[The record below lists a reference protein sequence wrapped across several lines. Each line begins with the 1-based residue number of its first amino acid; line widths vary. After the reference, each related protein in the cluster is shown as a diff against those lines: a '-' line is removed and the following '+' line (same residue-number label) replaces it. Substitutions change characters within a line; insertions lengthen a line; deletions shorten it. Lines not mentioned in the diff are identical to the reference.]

1 MENNQEVKKFKTK
14 AEYVQLMKREFCEVE
29 SIMEN
34 VAELKAQA
42 KEAGYDA
49 TLLAKIAKSMAEN
62 RVDEVL
68 EKNEIFASLVQEV
81 REIESE
87 RRYSTK
93 KVY

>member
-1 MENNQEVKKFKTK
+1 MTEEVKKKTK
-14 AEYVQLMKREFCEVE
+14 AELVEAMKREFCEVE

-34 VAELKAQA
+34 VAELKGQA

-68 EKNEIFASLVQEV
+68 EKNEIFATLVEEV
-81 REIESE
+81 RNS
-87 RRYSTK
+87 
-93 KVY
+93 

>member
-1 MENNQEVKKFKTK
+1 MTQEVKKTK
-14 AEYVQLMKREFCEVE
+14 AELVEAMKREFCEVE

-68 EKNEIFASLVQEV
+68 EKNEIFASLVDEV
-81 REIESE
+81 RNS
-87 RRYSTK
+87 
-93 KVY
+93 

>member
-1 MENNQEVKKFKTK
+1 MTEEVKKTK
-14 AEYVQLMKREFCEVE
+14 AELVQAMKREFCEVE

-62 RVDEVL
+62 KVDEVL
-68 EKNEIFASLVQEV
+68 EKNEIFASLVDEV
-81 REIESE
+81 RNS
-87 RRYSTK
+87 
-93 KVY
+93 

>member
-1 MENNQEVKKFKTK
+1 MTEEVKKKTK
-14 AEYVQLMKREFCEVE
+14 AEFVQAMKREFCEVE

-68 EKNEIFASLVQEV
+68 EKNEIFANLVQEV
-81 REIESE
+81 REN
-87 RRYSTK
+87 
-93 KVY
+93 

>member
-1 MENNQEVKKFKTK
+1 MTEEVKKTK
-14 AEYVQLMKREFCEVE
+14 AELVEAMKREFCEVE

-68 EKNEIFASLVQEV
+68 EKNEIFAILVEEV
-81 REIESE
+81 RNS
-87 RRYSTK
+87 
-93 KVY
+93 

>member
-1 MENNQEVKKFKTK
+1 
-14 AEYVQLMKREFCEVE
+14 MKREFCEVE

-62 RVDEVL
+62 KVDEVL
-68 EKNEIFASLVQEV
+68 EKNEIFATLVEEV
-81 REIESE
+81 RNS
-87 RRYSTK
+87 
-93 KVY
+93 

>member
-1 MENNQEVKKFKTK
+1 MTEEVKKKTK
-14 AEYVQLMKREFCEVE
+14 AEFVQAMKREFCEVE

-62 RVDEVL
+62 KVDEVL
-68 EKNEIFASLVQEV
+68 EKNEIFANLVQEV
-81 REIESE
+81 REN
-87 RRYSTK
+87 
-93 KVY
+93 

>member
-1 MENNQEVKKFKTK
+1 MENQEVKKTK
-14 AEYVQLMKREFCEVE
+14 AELVEAMKREFCEVE

-68 EKNEIFASLVQEV
+68 EKNEIFATLVEEV
-81 REIESE
+81 RNS
-87 RRYSTK
+87 
-93 KVY
+93 

>member
-1 MENNQEVKKFKTK
+1 MENQEVKKTK
-14 AEYVQLMKREFCEVE
+14 AEFVQAMKREFYEVE

-68 EKNEIFASLVQEV
+68 EKNEIFATLVEEV
-81 REIESE
+81 RSS
-87 RRYSTK
+87 Y
-93 KVY
+93 

>member
-1 MENNQEVKKFKTK
+1 MTEEVKKTK
-14 AEYVQLMKREFCEVE
+14 AEMVEAMKREFCEVE

-68 EKNEIFASLVQEV
+68 EKNEIFASLVDEV
-81 REIESE
+81 RNS
-87 RRYSTK
+87 
-93 KVY
+93 

>member
-1 MENNQEVKKFKTK
+1 MTEEVKKTK
-14 AEYVQLMKREFCEVE
+14 AELVEAMKREFCEVE

-42 KEAGYDA
+42 KESGYDA

-68 EKNEIFASLVQEV
+68 EKNEIFASLVDEV
-81 REIESE
+81 RNS
-87 RRYSTK
+87 
-93 KVY
+93 

>member
-1 MENNQEVKKFKTK
+1 MENQEVKKKTK
-14 AEYVQLMKREFCEVE
+14 AELVQAMKREFCEVE

-68 EKNEIFASLVQEV
+68 EKNEIFATLVEEV
-81 REIESE
+81 RNS
-87 RRYSTK
+87 
-93 KVY
+93 

>member
-14 AEYVQLMKREFCEVE
+14 AEYVQRMKREFTEID

-34 VAELKAQA
+34 VAELKAEA
-42 KEAGYDA
+42 KEAGFDA

-62 RVDEVL
+62 RVDEML

-81 REIESE
+81 REN
-87 RRYSTK
+87 
-93 KVY
+93 